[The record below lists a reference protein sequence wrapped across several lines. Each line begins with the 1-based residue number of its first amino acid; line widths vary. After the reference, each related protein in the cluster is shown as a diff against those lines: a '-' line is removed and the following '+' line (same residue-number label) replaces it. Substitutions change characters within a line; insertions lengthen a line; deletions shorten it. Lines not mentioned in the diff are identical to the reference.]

1 MLSGIIF
8 INLKLKEMRKIL
20 TVLSIVL
27 FSTIGYS
34 QTDSTSYVTDSNVEK
49 LVDKYSAKI
58 EATIVS
64 LAEQLKQPAEHVYKI
79 MVKQQYIKAFEGILV
94 LLIVIL
100 FGYLTIKYAS
110 NIEDWEYGTV
120 YENKPTYSIGAFYVS
135 SISLFIAILV
145 LLVGQYPM
153 DIIQGFINPEYGA
166 IQDIINL
173 IK

>member
-1 MLSGIIF
+1 M
-8 INLKLKEMRKIL
+8 KKIL
-20 TVLSIVL
+20 TVLSIVI
-27 FSTIGYS
+27 FSTICYS

-79 MVKQQYIKAFEGILV
+79 MVKQQVVNSITWIIIGLLCISTVFTIKFWLNRIEKEIGDATGWIMGLIFLCIIPLILGILV
-94 LLIVIL
+94 LVIQSGTIV
-100 FGYLTIKYAS
+100 T
-110 NIEDWEYGTV
+110 
-120 YENKPTYSIGAFYVS
+120 
-135 SISLFIAILV
+135 
-145 LLVGQYPM
+145 
-153 DIIQGFINPEYGA
+153 GFINPEYGA

>member
-8 INLKLKEMRKIL
+8 INLKLKEMKKIL
-20 TVLSIVL
+20 TVLAIVL

-34 QTDSTSYVTDSNVEK
+34 QIDSTSYVTDSNVEK

-64 LAEQLKQPAEHVYKI
+64 LAEQLKQPAEHIYKI
-79 MVKQQYIKAFEGILV
+79 MVKQQVVNSIAWLIIGLLCISTAFTRKFWLNRIEKEQDDDMGWVMGLILLCIVPSMIGITV
-94 LLIVIL
+94 LIVQSE
-100 FGYLTIKYAS
+100 TIV
-110 NIEDWEYGTV
+110 T
-120 YENKPTYSIGAFYVS
+120 
-135 SISLFIAILV
+135 
-145 LLVGQYPM
+145 
-153 DIIQGFINPEYGA
+153 GFINPEYGA